1 MFVYFIRT
9 YCCTGVAERQLLT
22 LSRGDFP
29 CEHIPEQRHTN
40 QTTTIQ
46 FFLCRIRLMFPEK
59 KISPFRL
66 RVAPNCE
73 SSVSLQWHG
82 ACFPWERCL
91 LLIQK
96 WIRIWPFV
104 HRLWKPTKHKNKN
117 GHGRHRQSNG
127 PFVEHSARPGPRWS
141 GPTLEHD
148 CYCPVRI
155 LQAVCQGWQA
165 ISTYLWCHGR
175 STGLLFPPSSRQC
188 SWAPEALQV
197 PSPRPADLHIWV
209 SHT

>member
-1 MFVYFIRT
+1 MFVDFIRT
-9 YCCTGVAERQLLT
+9 HCCTGVAERQLLT

-46 FFLCRIRLMFPEK
+46 FVLCRIRLMFPENFPLP
-59 KISPFRL
+59 SL
-66 RVAPNCE
+66 RGSKLWVIR
-73 SSVSLQWHG
+73 VS
-82 ACFPWERCL
+82 AVTRCL
-91 LLIQK
+91 FSMRTLSLTNIK
-96 WIRIWPFV
+96 MNPNLAFCTSA
-104 HRLWKPTKHKNKN
+104 LKATKKQKNKN
-117 GHGRHRQSNG
+117 GHERHRQSNG
-127 PFVEHSARPGPRWS
+127 PFAEHSARPGSRWS

-165 ISTYLWCHGR
+165 ISTYLCCHGR

-188 SWAPEALQV
+188 SWAPEALRV
-197 PSPRPADLHIWV
+197 SSPRPADLHIWV